1 MHRPFA
7 LITLLIAALSPAA
20 FAMDSLGLP
29 VPVTLDG
36 RELSAGPP
44 CRLNGDELALPSEAL
59 SRAFGFAVAHS
70 SGTPSWTLSLYDHT
84 FIFRH
89 GSRDYLLDQRP
100 HKSSRAA
107 LVDDGSLYV
116 PFSVLARAYG
126 YRLTPPA
133 TPDAPYAVTCLASRL
148 VDVRKAEHPD
158 KVRVV
163 FDLEAPS
170 PFAVTEEDGKVVLEL
185 PTSPGEDARPGQ
197 LRLLCFEGDI
207 CSQVTTLITPDGHT
221 RIIVP
226 RDGTTGTSVSTLGDP
241 PRIIVDLLRQP
252 GIAPPVAPAPAAVT
266 PVIPHSPTTE
276 GPAIIPPDF
285 DLGPW
290 RVGNFDTPRGK
301 VQAYYMVLD
310 TRRPDIH
317 LRPALAGETVMTR
330 ATVASIARREGATAA
345 INGTY
350 FDWSGPPL
358 GLLVINGEWIK
369 PPIRN
374 RSVLGFMRDGS
385 VRIGNLEFDG
395 KVYFQGL
402 GYLPVCGLNQGHYEP
417 DGVVVYTRRWGDY
430 LPPDP
435 SKTYV
440 VVNSDNE
447 VQYVEWRGGGQN
459 IPRGGF
465 VLSGTGARR
474 FTLQRVK
481 PGMKVSLSFRT
492 APEWPDLLHAI
503 GAGPRLV
510 KNGWIHVAV
519 EAEQFDMDAYT
530 TAKSQSAAGIMRD
543 GKLLLFVCEKGL
555 TMYELAHVMQG
566 LGAVEAMK
574 LDGGGSAT
582 AVVGRTVINHP
593 TDGCARAVSNALLV
607 MVASGPGR
615 ATPRNAVAPPA
626 RPAPRVG
633 VKAPP
638 IDKDNFPPP
647 LVGQ

>member
-1 MHRPFA
+1 MNRSL
-7 LITLLIAALSPAA
+7 LITLFIAALPVAA
-20 FAMDSLGLP
+20 VAVDSLGTP
-29 VPVTLDG
+29 VPVVLDG

-44 CRLNGDELALPSEAL
+44 CRLNGGELALPSESL

-70 SGTPSWTLSLYDHT
+70 SGTSTWSLSLYDHT
-84 FIFRH
+84 MVFRH
-89 GSRDYLLDQRP
+89 GNREFLLDQKP
-100 HKSSRAA
+100 QKGSRAA
-107 LVDDGSLYV
+107 LVDDGSLYIPV
-116 PFSVLARAYG
+116 SVLARVYG
-126 YRLTPPA
+126 YHVTPPEVADGPYTVTGA
-133 TPDAPYAVTCLASRL
+133 TSRL
-148 VDVRKAEHPD
+148 VDVRKGDYPD
-158 KVRVV
+158 KVRIV
-163 FDLEAPS
+163 FDLEAAS
-170 PFAVTEEDGKVVLEL
+170 PFSVTEEDGKVVLEL
-185 PTSPGEDARPGQ
+185 PTAPGEDARPGQ

-207 CSQVTTLITPDGHT
+207 CSQVTTLITPDAHT

-226 RDGTTGTSVSTLGDP
+226 REGSIGTSVSTLGDP
-241 PRIIVDLLRQP
+241 PRIIVDLLRP
-252 GIAPPVAPAPAAVT
+252 GSAVPPVVPTPATVT
-266 PVIPHSPTTE
+266 PVIPHPPSAE

-290 RVGNFDTPRGK
+290 RVGQFDSPRGK

-310 TRRPDIH
+310 TRRQDVR
-317 LRPALAGETVMTR
+317 LRPALAGQTVMTR

-430 LPPDP
+430 MPADP
-435 SKTYV
+435 SKTYI

-447 VQYVEWRGGGQN
+447 VQYVEWRGGAQN
-459 IPRGGF
+459 IPPGGY
-465 VLSGTGARR
+465 VISGTGARR

-593 TDGCARAVSNALLV
+593 TDGCPRAVSNALLV
-607 MVASGPGR
+607 MVASDAGR
-615 ATPRNAVAPPA
+615 SAVRAGTAPTTRPTPRVS
-626 RPAPRVG
+626 

-638 IDKDNFPPP
+638 IGRDNFPPP